1 MKRFNT
7 IISVVN
13 TSLITSTFINGEV
26 SITAFASGADL
37 PVGIAFRGASL
48 LFSVATSITRKSF
61 KLFTERQEKHDTIK
75 LLAQSKLDR
84 IVDINSQ
91 AMQDGDISSI

>member
-1 MKRFNT
+1 MKRSNT

-13 TSLITSTFINGEV
+13 TSLITSTFINGEA

-37 PVGIAFRGASL
+37 PVGTAFRGTSL

>member
-37 PVGIAFRGASL
+37 PVGIAFRGTSL
-48 LFSVATSITRKSF
+48 LFSVAASITRKSF